1 MLKTCMIDSVIGSR
15 LSIRRIA
22 AGLDKAALA
31 DRIGVTEQRL
41 AAFEAGEARIDPRSM
56 LTLCRVLDLQVGY
69 FFEPWTGAAEPAEP
83 VRLLAAE

>member
-15 LSIRRIA
+15 LSVRRIA
-22 AGLDKAALA
+22 AGLDKAMLA
-31 DRIGVTEQRL
+31 DRIGVTAQRL

-56 LTLCRVLDLQVGY
+56 LALCRVLDLPVGY
-69 FFEPWTGAAEPAEP
+69 FFEHWTGAAEPAES